1 VRYDDCSN
9 GALIFE
15 PATGTDVT
23 NGIITV
29 NTGENLNGMGW
40 KSCGNIAT
48 EGASGISRDHTMVIC
63 PDVVDFGGTSAWGS
77 SPGSY
82 TWYKS
87 MYASIPE
94 VQMHEIGH
102 NLGHHHSGKDGVTY
116 GDPTCVMGGYG
127 SWSDEG
133 INYCFNAAKTW
144 ANKWYES
151 YHVTID
157 PTGETHDGTL
167 VGINAVKDGTIAE
180 AGQDVV
186 LKIASSGET
195 DLYVMF
201 NRKAGA
207 NNEVIQYGDQVV
219 ITEQYRETGAS
230 SFWQASLSSGE
241 EYTQSNWGAS
251 GTLTVKVCSLETGS
265 PGSARVLVYATG
277 HATLSCDFNSSYT
290 NSPTVATDVSPTV
303 APAPAFVGAGCQDIA
318 SKFSWNGKDRN
329 CKFVARKHYSNRCLI
344 EALAEFCPVT
354 CRKQSQCTCYN
365 TGGSFQ
371 MPNGK
376 NQRSCRWA
384 KNKPF
389 LAEKRCRNNF
399 IRSNCPIACGV
410 CQG

>member
-1 VRYDDCSN
+1 MRYDDCSN

-15 PATGTDVT
+15 PATGKNVK

-29 NTGENLNGMGW
+29 NTDENLNGMEW
-40 KSCGNIAT
+40 RTCGSIAT
-48 EGASGISRDHTMVIC
+48 NGASGISRDHTMIVC
-63 PDVVDFGGTSAWGS
+63 PDVVDFGGAAAWGS

-87 MYASIPE
+87 MYASIPQ

-102 NLGHHHSGKDGVTY
+102 NLGHGHSGKNGVTY
-116 GDPTCVMGGYG
+116 ADPTCNMGNHG
-127 SWSDEG
+127 SLSDKG
-133 INYCFNAAKTW
+133 TNFCFNAAKTW

-157 PTGETHDGTL
+157 PTSNTHDGTL

-180 AGQDVV
+180 TGQDVV

-207 NNEVIQYGDQVV
+207 NNEVPRYGDQVV
-219 ITEQYRETGAS
+219 ITEQYRETGAPS
-230 SFWQASLSSGE
+230 SWQASLSSGE

-265 PGSARVLVYATG
+265 PGSARVLVYASG
-277 HATLSCDFNSSYT
+277 HASLSCDSNDNT
-290 NSPTVATDVSPTV
+290 NSPTAGMVGSPT
-303 APAPAFVGAGCQDIA
+303 FVPPVVVGGCQDSA
-318 SKFSWNGKDRN
+318 SKFVLNGMNLN
-329 CKFVARKHYSNRCLI
+329 CKFAARNSDNSCLND
-344 EALAEFCPVT
+344 AVAEFCPVT
-354 CRKQSQCTCYN
+354 CQKSQCTCYD
-365 TGGSFQ
+365 TAGTFQ
-371 MPNGK
+371 LPNGRQK
-376 NQRSCRWA
+376 SCGWA
-384 KNKPF
+384 TQHSTLK
-389 LAEKRCRNNF
+389 EKRCRNNI

-410 CQG
+410 CEI